1 MCHNPGFLIQCSAT
15 EISGMANN
23 TLRVLSGDIG
33 GTKTR
38 LAVFDVAGAHLDGMA
53 ERSYPSRDYAAL
65 NDIIEDF
72 LGAGDM
78 RPDAACF
85 GVAGPVRDDVV
96 DVTNLP
102 WRISAA
108 EIAARF
114 HIRRVALLNDL
125 EANAWGLRALGEKDF
140 HTLNEGIENP
150 AGNAAIIAAGT
161 GLGEAGLFR
170 DGERYRPFA
179 TEGGHT
185 GFSPGNE
192 LEIELLR
199 FLMARYYGHVSWE
212 RLVSGPGLVNIHDF
226 LVRYRKHAVAGWL
239 KDDMQG
245 ADPAAAISRAAQG
258 GRDALCVEA
267 LELFVHLYGVE
278 AGNLALKMMASGGV
292 YVGGGIAPKIL
303 TQLESGAFITAFRAK
318 GRMQGLLEQMPV
330 RVILNDRTALYGP
343 AVFAGNP

>member
-1 MCHNPGFLIQCSAT
+1 MI
-15 EISGMANN
+15 GMTNS
-23 TLRVLSGDIG
+23 TLQVLSGDIG

-38 LAVFDVAGAHLDGMA
+38 MAIFDVAGTKLRSVI
-53 ERSYPSRDYAAL
+53 ERNYPSGDYASL

-72 LGAGDM
+72 LNAGDT

-85 GVAGPVRDDVV
+85 GIAGPVRDNTV

-102 WRISAA
+102 WQISAS
-108 EIAARF
+108 EIATRF
-114 HIRRVALLNDL
+114 GLSRVALLNDL
-125 EANAWGLRALGEKDF
+125 EANAWGLRALDNKDF
-140 HTLNEGIENP
+140 RILNAGVDHP

-161 GLGEAGLFR
+161 GLGEAGLYR
-170 DGERYRPFA
+170 DGDRWRPFA

-185 GFSPGNE
+185 DFSPGSE

-199 FLMARYYGHVSWE
+199 FLMTRYGHVSWE

-226 LVRYRKHAVAGWL
+226 LVHYRKQPVADWL
-239 KDDMQG
+239 RDDMHSN
-245 ADPAAAISRAAQG
+245 DPAAAISRAGQSG
-258 GRDALCVEA
+258 HDAICVEA

-292 YVGGGIAPKIL
+292 YLGGGIAPKIL
-303 TQLESGAFITAFRAK
+303 EQLENGAFMAAFRAK
-318 GRMQGLLEQMPV
+318 GRMRDLLEHMPV

-343 AVFAGNP
+343 AVFAGDTRS

>member
-1 MCHNPGFLIQCSAT
+1 MI
-15 EISGMANN
+15 GMTNS
-23 TLRVLSGDIG
+23 TLQVLSGDIG

-38 LAVFDVAGAHLDGMA
+38 MAIFDVAGTKLRSVI
-53 ERSYPSRDYAAL
+53 ERNYPSGDYASL

-72 LGAGDM
+72 LSAGDT

-85 GVAGPVRDDVV
+85 GIAGPVRDNTV

-102 WRISAA
+102 WQISAS
-108 EIAARF
+108 EIATRF
-114 HIRRVALLNDL
+114 GLSRVALLNDL
-125 EANAWGLRALGEKDF
+125 EANAWGLRALDNKDF
-140 HTLNEGIENP
+140 RILNAGVDHP

-161 GLGEAGLFR
+161 GLGEAGLYR
-170 DGERYRPFA
+170 DGDRWRPFA

-185 GFSPGNE
+185 DFSPGSE

-199 FLMARYYGHVSWE
+199 FLMTRYGHVSWE

-226 LVRYRKHAVAGWL
+226 LVHYRKQPVADWL
-239 KDDMQG
+239 RDDMHSN
-245 ADPAAAISRAAQG
+245 DPAAAISRAGQSG
-258 GRDALCVEA
+258 HDAICVEA

-292 YVGGGIAPKIL
+292 YLGGGIAPKIL
-303 TQLESGAFITAFRAK
+303 EQLENGAFMAAFRAK
-318 GRMQGLLEQMPV
+318 GRMQDLLEHMPV

-343 AVFAGNP
+343 AVFAGDTRS

>member
-1 MCHNPGFLIQCSAT
+1 MI
-15 EISGMANN
+15 GMTNS
-23 TLRVLSGDIG
+23 TLQVLSGDIG

-38 LAVFDVAGAHLDGMA
+38 MAIFDVAGTKLRSVI
-53 ERSYPSRDYAAL
+53 ERNYPSGDYASL

-72 LGAGDM
+72 LNAGDT

-85 GVAGPVRDDVV
+85 GIAGPVRDNTV

-102 WRISAA
+102 WQISAS
-108 EIAARF
+108 EIATRF
-114 HIRRVALLNDL
+114 GLSRVALLNDL
-125 EANAWGLRALGEKDF
+125 EANAWGLRALDNKDF
-140 HTLNEGIENP
+140 RILNAGVDHP

-161 GLGEAGLFR
+161 GLGEAGLYR
-170 DGERYRPFA
+170 DGDRWRPFA

-185 GFSPGNE
+185 DFSPGSE

-199 FLMARYYGHVSWE
+199 FLMTRYGHVSWE

-226 LVRYRKHAVAGWL
+226 LVHYRKQPVADWL
-239 KDDMQG
+239 RDDMHSN
-245 ADPAAAISRAAQG
+245 DPAAAISRAGQSG
-258 GRDALCVEA
+258 HDAICVEA

-292 YVGGGIAPKIL
+292 YLGGGIAPKIL
-303 TQLESGAFITAFRAK
+303 EQLENGAFMAAFRAK
-318 GRMQGLLEQMPV
+318 GRMQDLLEHMPV

-343 AVFAGNP
+343 AVFAGDTRS

>member
-1 MCHNPGFLIQCSAT
+1 MI
-15 EISGMANN
+15 GMTDN
-23 TLRVLSGDIG
+23 TLQVLSGDIG

-38 LAVFDVAGAHLDGMA
+38 MAIFDVAGRKPRSVT
-53 ERSYPSRDYAAL
+53 ERTYPSGDYTSL

-72 LGAGDM
+72 LNAGDT

-85 GVAGPVRDDVV
+85 GVAGPVRNNTV

-102 WRISAA
+102 WQISAA
-108 EIAARF
+108 EIANRF
-114 HIRRVALLNDL
+114 GLQRVALLNDL
-125 EANAWGLRALGEKDF
+125 EANAWGLRALDNKDF
-140 HTLNEGIENP
+140 RILNAGGEHH

-161 GLGEAGLFR
+161 GLGEAGMYR
-170 DGERYRPFA
+170 DGDHWRPFA

-185 GFSPGNE
+185 DFSPGSE

-199 FLMARYYGHVSWE
+199 FLMARYGHVSWE

-226 LVRYRKHAVAGWL
+226 LVHYRQHPVPDWL
-239 KDDMQG
+239 KEDMRIKE
-245 ADPAAAISRAAQG
+245 PAAAISRAGQS
-258 GRDALCVEA
+258 GRDAICVES

-292 YVGGGIAPKIL
+292 YLGGGIAPKIL
-303 TQLESGAFITAFRAK
+303 EQLENGAFMAAFRAK

-343 AVFAGNP
+343 AVFAGNAQVQTRTKPD

>member
-1 MCHNPGFLIQCSAT
+1 MT
-15 EISGMANN
+15 NN
-23 TLRVLSGDIG
+23 TLQVLSGDIG

-38 LAVFDVAGAHLDGMA
+38 MAIFDVAGTKL
-53 ERSYPSRDYAAL
+53 RSVIESTYPSGDYASL

-72 LGAGDM
+72 LNAGDT

-85 GVAGPVRDDVV
+85 GIAGPVRDNTV

-102 WRISAA
+102 WQISAA

-114 HIRRVALLNDL
+114 GLRRVALLNDL
-125 EANAWGLRALGEKDF
+125 EANAWGLRALDNKDF
-140 HTLNEGIENP
+140 RILNAGVDNP

-161 GLGEAGLFR
+161 GLGEAGLYR
-170 DGERYRPFA
+170 DGDRWRPFA

-185 GFSPGNE
+185 DFSPGNE

-199 FLMARYYGHVSWE
+199 FLMARYGHVSWE

-226 LVRYRKHAVAGWL
+226 LVRYRKHPVANWL
-239 KDDMQG
+239 RDDML
-245 ADPAAAISRAAQG
+245 ANDPAAAISRAGQS
-258 GRDALCVEA
+258 GRDAICVEA

-292 YVGGGIAPKIL
+292 YLGGGIAPKIL
-303 TQLESGAFITAFRAK
+303 EQLENGAFMAAFRAK
-318 GRMQGLLEQMPV
+318 GRMQDLLEQMPV
-330 RVILNDRTALYGP
+330 RVVLNDRTALYGP
-343 AVFAGNP
+343 AVFAGNAQVQT

>member
-1 MCHNPGFLIQCSAT
+1 MI
-15 EISGMANN
+15 GMTNS
-23 TLRVLSGDIG
+23 TLQVLSGDIG

-38 LAVFDVAGAHLDGMA
+38 MAIFDVAGTKLRSVI
-53 ERSYPSRDYAAL
+53 ERNYPSGDYASL

-72 LGAGDM
+72 LSAGDT

-85 GVAGPVRDDVV
+85 GIAGPVRDNTV

-102 WRISAA
+102 WQISAS
-108 EIAARF
+108 EIATRF
-114 HIRRVALLNDL
+114 GLSRVALLNDL
-125 EANAWGLRALGEKDF
+125 EANAWGLRALDNKDF
-140 HTLNEGIENP
+140 RILNAGVDHP

-161 GLGEAGLFR
+161 GLGEAGLYR
-170 DGERYRPFA
+170 DGDRWRPFA

-185 GFSPGNE
+185 DFSPGSE

-199 FLMARYYGHVSWE
+199 FLMTRYGHVSWE

-226 LVRYRKHAVAGWL
+226 LVHYRKQPVADWL
-239 KDDMQG
+239 RDDMHSN
-245 ADPAAAISRAAQG
+245 DPAAAISRAGQS
-258 GRDALCVEA
+258 GRDAICVEA

-292 YVGGGIAPKIL
+292 YLGGGIAPKIL
-303 TQLESGAFITAFRAK
+303 EQLENGAFMAAFRAK
-318 GRMQGLLEQMPV
+318 GRMRDLLEHMPV

-343 AVFAGNP
+343 AVFAGDTRS

>member
-1 MCHNPGFLIQCSAT
+1 MT
-15 EISGMANN
+15 DN
-23 TLRVLSGDIG
+23 TRRVLAGDIG

-38 LAVFDVAGAHLDGMA
+38 LAIFDVAGSQLQSVV
-53 ERSYPSRDYAAL
+53 ERTYPSGDYATL
-65 NDIIEDF
+65 DDIIEDF
-72 LGAGDM
+72 LNAGDS

-85 GVAGPVRDDVV
+85 GIAGPVRDNTV

-108 EIAARF
+108 ETGARF
-114 HIRRVALLNDL
+114 RLRRVALLNDL
-125 EANAWGLRALGEKDF
+125 EANAWGLRALDEKDF
-140 HTLNEGIENP
+140 HILNAGVENP

-161 GLGEAGLFR
+161 GLGEAGMYR
-170 DGERYRPFA
+170 DGERWHPFA

-185 GFSPGNE
+185 DFSPGSE

-199 FLMARYYGHVSWE
+199 FLTTRYGHVSWE

-226 LVRYRKHAVAGWL
+226 LVHSRKQPVAGWL
-239 KDDMQG
+239 KDDMQ
-245 ADPAAAISRAAQG
+245 ANDPAAAISRAAQS

-267 LELFVHLYGVE
+267 LELFVRLYGVE

-292 YVGGGIAPKIL
+292 YLGGGIAPKIL
-303 TQLESGAFITAFRAK
+303 EQLKSGAFMAAFRAK

-330 RVILNDRTALYGP
+330 RVVLNDRTALYGP
-343 AVFAGNP
+343 AVFAGDTCR

>member
-1 MCHNPGFLIQCSAT
+1 MI
-15 EISGMANN
+15 GMTNS
-23 TLRVLSGDIG
+23 TLQVLSGDIG

-38 LAVFDVAGAHLDGMA
+38 MAIFDVAGTKLRSVI
-53 ERSYPSRDYAAL
+53 ERNYPSGDYASL

-72 LGAGDM
+72 LTAGDT

-85 GVAGPVRDDVV
+85 GIAGPVRDNTV

-102 WRISAA
+102 WQISAS
-108 EIAARF
+108 EIATRF
-114 HIRRVALLNDL
+114 GLSRVALLNDL
-125 EANAWGLRALGEKDF
+125 EANAWGLRALDNKDF
-140 HTLNEGIENP
+140 RILNAGVDHP

-161 GLGEAGLFR
+161 GLGEAGLYR
-170 DGERYRPFA
+170 DGDRWRPFA

-185 GFSPGNE
+185 DFSPGSE

-199 FLMARYYGHVSWE
+199 FLMTRYGHVSWE

-226 LVRYRKHAVAGWL
+226 LVHYRKQPVADWL
-239 KDDMQG
+239 RDDMHSN
-245 ADPAAAISRAAQG
+245 DPAAAISRAGQSG
-258 GRDALCVEA
+258 HDAICVEA

-292 YVGGGIAPKIL
+292 YLGGGIAPKIL
-303 TQLESGAFITAFRAK
+303 EQLENGAFMAAFRAK
-318 GRMQGLLEQMPV
+318 GRMRDLLEHMPV

-343 AVFAGNP
+343 AVFAGDTRS